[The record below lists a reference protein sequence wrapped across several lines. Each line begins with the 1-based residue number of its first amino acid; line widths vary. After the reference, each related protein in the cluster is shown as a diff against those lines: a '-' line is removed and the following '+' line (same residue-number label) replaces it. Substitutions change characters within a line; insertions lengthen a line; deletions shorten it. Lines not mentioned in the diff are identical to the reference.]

1 MKINEIINKII
12 ENDIKSMKMLN
23 EYSEKYRHLSADKIM
38 DELNKNKEYVNISEQ
53 NKIYRDEL
61 SNQLQSSIIYLTGK
75 DSENGFMVDIA
86 KVKKDNTYALF
97 IYTDLDEINEDT
109 QYIEVSYTDLR
120 DYIISSKEIK
130 RVILNKNSVNVILGK
145 SNFIRGNMYGL
156 LIKNKL
162 EME

>member
-1 MKINEIINKII
+1 MKINELINNII
-12 ENDIKSMKMLN
+12 ENEIKSMKMLN

-75 DSENGFMVDIA
+75 DSENGFMVDTA

-130 RVILNKNSVNVILGK
+130 RVILNKNSVNVFLGK

-162 EME
+162 ELE

>member
-1 MKINEIINKII
+1 MKINDLINNII
-12 ENDIKSMKMLN
+12 ENDIKSMNMLN
-23 EYSEKYRHLSADKIM
+23 EYSENYKHLSADKIM
-38 DELNKNKEYVNISEQ
+38 DELNKNKEYASLSEN
-53 NKIYRDEL
+53 NKIYRDEFA
-61 SNQLQSSIIYLTGK
+61 NKLQNSVIYLTGK
-75 DSENGFMVDIA
+75 DSENGFIVDTA

-97 IYTDLDEINEDT
+97 IYTDLEEINEDT
-109 QYIEVSYTDLR
+109 QYIEVNYADLR

-162 EME
+162 ELE

>member
-12 ENDIKSMKMLN
+12 ENDVKSMKMLN

-75 DSENGFMVDIA
+75 DSENGFMVDTA

-130 RVILNKNSVNVILGK
+130 RVIKLWRSENV
-145 SNFIRGNMYGL
+145 
-156 LIKNKL
+156 
-162 EME
+162 

>member
-12 ENDIKSMKMLN
+12 ENDVKSMKMLN

-75 DSENGFMVDIA
+75 DSENGFMVDTA

-130 RVILNKNSVNVILGK
+130 RVILNKNSVNVFLGK

-162 EME
+162 ELE